1 MGCGEIEFLEGGMLK
16 NPTIIGG
23 SISQSAIQG
32 SVLDASDITQLR
44 SIDTDSAAKIAD
56 AIAALPADKLQTLL
70 DALFAA
76 LNLGDSGLV
85 PDTTKYKSLPTLMYG
100 DSRRGMLGAPD
111 GWAKMGGKLIPLYTE
126 ADGTTGG

>member
-32 SVLDASDITQLR
+32 SVLDASDITALR
-44 SIDTDSAAKIAD
+44 SLDEASASKIAD
-56 AIAALPADKLQTLL
+56 AIAALPADKLKTLL

-76 LNLGDSGLV
+76 LNLADSGLS
-85 PDTTKYKSLPTLMYG
+85 PDTTKYKSLPTLMFG